1 MEGVDFYSTW
11 VDVGAGGADQPGGGG
26 GAGAGHFGR
35 LGNAGE
41 KECEG
46 HPRPPL
52 S

>member
-11 VDVGAGGADQPGGGG
+11 VDVGADQPGGGG
-26 GAGAGHFGR
+26 GAGVGHFGR
-35 LGNAGE
+35 REANAGE
-41 KECEG
+41 EESEG